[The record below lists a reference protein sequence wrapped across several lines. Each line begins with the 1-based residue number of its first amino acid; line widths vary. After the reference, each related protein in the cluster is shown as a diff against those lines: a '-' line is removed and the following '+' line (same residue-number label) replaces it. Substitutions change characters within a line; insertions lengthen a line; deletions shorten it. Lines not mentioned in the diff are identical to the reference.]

1 MNDPWNPWDL
11 TPTRMGVVIAVA
23 LLVAMIVAQW
33 AKHQPLD
40 DVELAPADTS
50 AVGSATPAMPTD
62 AAPVGSVRSVM
73 PPATLM
79 ATCDRY
85 VANRIGHPSKRALE
99 DLDEMKKH
107 DERYRRAYASCLRS
121 HGYTG

>member
-1 MNDPWNPWDL
+1 MNDSWNPWDL
-11 TPTRMGVVIAVA
+11 TPTRMGLVIAVA
-23 LLVAMIVAQW
+23 LVVAIIVAQW
-33 AKHQPLD
+33 SKHKTVD
-40 DVELAPADTS
+40 DLEGARVDAP
-50 AVGSATPAMPTD
+50 AVGSATPAMPTE
-62 AAPVGSVRSVM
+62 AAPAGSVRSVM

-85 VANRIGHPSKRALE
+85 AANRIGHPSKRALE
-99 DLDEMKKH
+99 DLEEMKKH